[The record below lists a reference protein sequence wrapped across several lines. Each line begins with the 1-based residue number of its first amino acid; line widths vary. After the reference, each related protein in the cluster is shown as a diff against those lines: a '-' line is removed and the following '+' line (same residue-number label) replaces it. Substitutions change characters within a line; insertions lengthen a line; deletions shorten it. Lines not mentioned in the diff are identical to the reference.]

1 MDSICLHNEKEL
13 LRKVAEG
20 DQASFG
26 TLYDAFHDPLCR
38 FVQKYL
44 KSPDLA
50 RDLVHDVF
58 TNLWTKRGDLISVDT
73 FGPYLFTAARNRT
86 LNFLKKAS
94 REESLKAAILDHYQ
108 PSGAQADYHLLSA
121 EYRQFIQQV
130 LETLPVQ
137 TRIVFQLC
145 REEGQSYD
153 AAALQLGISR
163 NAVKKHM
170 MRSHK
175 VFREQL
181 FHHTDIPL
189 ALLLLLL
196 RP

>member
-1 MDSICLHNEKEL
+1 LTSISLHNEKEL
-13 LRKVAEG
+13 LSKVAEG

-26 TLYDAFHDPLCR
+26 TLYDAYHDPLCR

-44 KSPDLA
+44 KAPDLA
-50 RDLVHDVF
+50 RDLVQDVF
-58 TNLWTKRGDLISVDT
+58 THFWTKRGDLISVDNL
-73 FGPYLFTAARNRT
+73 GPYLFTAARNHT

-94 REESLKAAILDHYQ
+94 REDNLKEAILDHYQ
-108 PSGAQADYHLLSA
+108 PVDSQADYQLLSA

-130 LETLPVQ
+130 LETLPAQ
-137 TRIVFQLC
+137 TRTVFQLC

-153 AAALQLGISR
+153 EAAAQLGISR

-181 FHHTDIPL
+181 LHHTDIPL